1 MILNLPE
8 NATLTLRARLSY
20 KVPAASILGFV
31 GGLNLWS
38 SNFYPRN
45 VPTHIYIP
53 RAMNLKLSFFGRGVA
68 LSFLFLQQILI
79 Q

>member
-20 KVPAASILGFV
+20 KVPAASFLGSV

-38 SNFYPRN
+38 SNF
-45 VPTHIYIP
+45 
-53 RAMNLKLSFFGRGVA
+53 
-68 LSFLFLQQILI
+68 
-79 Q
+79 